1 MFNLEKLVR
10 KNILALQPYS
20 SARDEYK
27 GKDAV
32 FLDANENPFGELNR
46 YPDPKQ
52 LELKKK
58 LSEIKNIATENIFVG
73 NGSDEVIDLAYRIFC
88 EPGKDKALTFT
99 PTYGMYDV
107 SAGIND
113 VELIK
118 VPLTNDFKIN
128 FERMEN
134 YLKDEN
140 LKLIFICSPN
150 NPSGNNIENIERI
163 IENFNGIVFID
174 EAYIDFSNA
183 DSFINKIAQYPNII
197 ISQTFSKAWG
207 LAAARVGM
215 AYASEEIINLYNKV
229 KPPYNVSKLNQDEA
243 LKTLLAVDDFEK
255 NKNIILKEREKLI
268 KNLTALPI
276 VKKIYP
282 SDANFI
288 LVEVEDANTL
298 YETLVAA
305 KVITRNRNSVV
316 KNCLRITVGSEVE
329 NERLVEVIKSHS
341 ISAKEAPSISPEGGG
356 NLEDKVE
363 D

>member
-20 SARDEYK
+20 SARDEYNE
-27 GKDAV
+27 KDAI
-32 FLDANENPFGELNR
+32 FLDANENPFGDLNR

-58 LSEIKNIATENIFVG
+58 LSEIKNIATDNIFVG

-118 VPLTNDFKIN
+118 VPLSDDFQIDFDSTEK
-128 FERMEN
+128 
-134 YLKDEN
+134 YLKDEH

-150 NPSGNNIENIERI
+150 NPTGNNIDNIERI
-163 IENFNGIVFID
+163 IANFNGIIFID
-174 EAYIDFSNA
+174 EAYIDFSEA
-183 DSFINKIAQYPNII
+183 DSYIKKIEQYPNII

-207 LAAARVGM
+207 LAAARVGT
-215 AYASEEIINLYNKV
+215 AYASKTIIALYNKV

-243 LKTLLAVDDFEK
+243 LKSALAMDKFEE
-255 NKNIILKEREKLI
+255 NKDIILQERKKLI
-268 KNLTALPI
+268 ENLNSFSI

-288 LVEVEDANTL
+288 LVEVDDANKW
-298 YETLVAA
+298 YETLVEA
-305 KVITRNRNSVV
+305 KVITRNRNTVV
-316 KNCLRITVGSEVE
+316 RNCLRITVGSEVE
-329 NERLVEVIKSHS
+329 NSRLLYLLQE
-341 ISAKEAPSISPEGGG
+341 GG
-356 NLEDKVE
+356 NLED
-363 D
+363 